1 MKFNWEGTTSG
12 IETLDP
18 DQALRQLDR
27 EIVERKYRY
36 YDSYSEH
43 ESIDLKH
50 RDSYFNSMHKA
61 RATALDVL
69 PSFFDV
75 DDWILKVLPK
85 DPYNIPGKTNVL
97 STTKNKH
104 ENHDQDSKYFE
115 KVLDDR
121 EHALSKQVTQKKTGN
136 VITKWERT
144 GQFTTVKTGADWTS
158 DRSPMQQFMHDVT
171 AWASKL
177 PEDTDEVVGEA
188 MVKYAELLV
197 SHPGKS
203 NAYYMQ
209 AIKNNQT
216 DRGRKRKLEEV
227 SMNYTDEGELV
238 EKKGREDNYA
248 FEVVD
253 WFGGLSKYGQSAIQ
267 DSFTFIME
275 NPDKKLPERLKQR
288 VRKIDSRPE
297 FK

>member
-1 MKFNWEGTTSG
+1 MMFDWNDTLEAGG
-12 IETLDP
+12 INP
-18 DQALRQLDR
+18 NQALIQLDR
-27 EIVERKYRY
+27 EIAERKTRY
-36 YDSYSEH
+36 YDDYRLDENVD
-43 ESIDLKH
+43 IRH
-50 RDSYFNSMHKA
+50 RDNYFESMHKA
-61 RATALDVL
+61 RAKALDVL
-69 PSFFDV
+69 PTFSTV
-75 DDWILKVLPK
+75 DLWISEVLPK
-85 DPYNIPGKTNVL
+85 DPYNIPGKTNVP

-104 ENHDQDSKYFE
+104 ENHDQDPKYFE
-115 KVLDDR
+115 ESLDYTKEDIY
-121 EHALSKQVTQKKTGN
+121 KQVTQKKNGN
-136 VITKWERT
+136 VTTRWSKS
-144 GQFTTVKTGADWTS
+144 GSFTTVKAGADWAS
-158 DRSPMQQFMHDVT
+158 DRGSVEQFMHDVT

-197 SHPGKS
+197 SHPDKS
-203 NAYYMQ
+203 NAYYMK

-216 DRGRKRKLEEV
+216 DRGRKRKVEEV
-227 SMNYTDEGELV
+227 QMNYTDEGELV